1 MQQFIRR
8 RQPRDTNIEP
18 YWGLIKRI
26 ITESDVVLEILDA
39 RLVELSRNEE
49 LEKMISEVGRPFIYV
64 INKSDLVNRD
74 KLEGQILNL
83 KEKAPVIFVSYR
95 NKMSYK
101 ILLSEIKK
109 MFEKYGKREVIE
121 RKVGDPKLRFR
132 EAKADI
138 VVGIL
143 GYPNVG
149 KSSIINGLTHKK
161 KMKVSKKAGT
171 THGIHWINLGDD
183 IKLID
188 SPGVIPLN
196 KEDDVRYGLIGA
208 RDNESLRHPEVVSHA
223 IIKMFLKNNKK
234 KFERFYDITIDD
246 EEEVEG
252 SDTYSIIEKIANKRR
267 FLLKGGVPDENRA
280 NTLIIRDWQ
289 DGRLRL

>member
-1 MQQFIRR
+1 MQQFIRK

-18 YWGLIKRI
+18 YWDLIKRI
-26 ITESDVVLEILDA
+26 ITESDLVLEVIDA

-49 LEKMISEVGRPFIYV
+49 LEKLIEEIGRPFIFV
-64 INKSDLVNRD
+64 VNKSDLVNRD
-74 KLEGQILNL
+74 KLGEQIKPLL
-83 KEKAPVIFVSYR
+83 GKAPVIFVSNR

-109 MFEKYGKREVIE
+109 VFSEFGKREIIE
-121 RKVGDPKLRFR
+121 RKVGDPKVKFR

-138 VVGIL
+138 VVGVL

-196 KEDDVRYGLIGA
+196 RDDEVRYGLIGA
-208 RDNESLRHPEVVSHA
+208 RDNESLKHPEVVSHA
-223 IIKMFLKNNKK
+223 IIKLFLKQNKR
-234 KFERFYDITIDD
+234 KFEDFYEIDIGD
-246 EEEVEG
+246 EEE
-252 SDTYSIIEKIANKRR
+252 SDTYSIIEKIAIKRS